1 MVLSSA
7 VIEAFSVSVT
17 TFFATI
23 GPIDVAAM
31 FAALTG
37 SLSAKERARTALRG
51 GLIATGTVS

>member
-1 MVLSSA
+1 MTLDSGLV
-7 VIEAFSVSVT
+7 EAFSVSLA

-37 SLSAKERARTALRG
+37 G
-51 GLIATGTVS
+51 M